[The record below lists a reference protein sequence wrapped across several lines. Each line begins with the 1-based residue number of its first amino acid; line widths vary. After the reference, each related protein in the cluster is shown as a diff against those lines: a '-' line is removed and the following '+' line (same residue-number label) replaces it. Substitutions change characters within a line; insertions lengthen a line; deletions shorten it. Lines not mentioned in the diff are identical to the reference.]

1 MAQWLPASPREE
13 VAIRSMIV
21 TITLVLA
28 SATLVLASAAQA
40 EAIADAP
47 FIFDWTVIASG
58 STFTGSSS
66 ATLTPST
73 ISPTALD
80 AFPGSRVYDLTFGA
94 RATGPRRRA
103 VVGRGALQR
112 SGRG

>member
-1 MAQWLPASPREE
+1 
-13 VAIRSMIV
+13 MIV
-21 TITLVLA
+21 TI
-28 SATLVLASAAQA
+28 TLVLASAAQA